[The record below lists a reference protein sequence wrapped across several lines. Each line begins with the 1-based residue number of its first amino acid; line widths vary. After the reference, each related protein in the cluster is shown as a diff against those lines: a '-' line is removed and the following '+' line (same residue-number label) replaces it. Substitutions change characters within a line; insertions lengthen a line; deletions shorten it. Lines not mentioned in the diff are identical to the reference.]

1 MSKSESSRGLQ
12 GPKPNKESVKI
23 LLTLVV
29 KAETDILL
37 ARRRARQIAL
47 LLGLGVQDQVRL
59 STAVS
64 EIVRISMTHAGGGKV
79 DYCISDKSEPYRF
92 AIIVSNSAQLE
103 GETETSYSNETAQ
116 TGIRG
121 ASHLVDNLEV
131 QKAPHGTTVL
141 IEKNLPLRTLPF
153 STVEINE
160 IANSL
165 TKVVAASPLDE
176 MHLQNQE
183 LLMALDQLSK
193 QQQMVNTLNDELQ
206 SKNAQLEALYEDLSR
221 LNDTLEDKVR
231 ARTTE
236 LASARDEA
244 IKANQLKSQF
254 VANISHEIR
263 TPMSGILGLSELL
276 TYEAEGEMLETS
288 EQIHSAAQSL
298 MGLVN
303 ELLDL
308 SKLEAGKT
316 EIYKVDFQ
324 IPTIV
329 EDVVKSFTLP
339 ATDKNINLTCT
350 IDPALDIAVNGAS
363 DRLQQILR
371 NLLQNAIKFT
381 DKGSVDVIVQEQR
394 REQEKVF
401 VKFAVQDTG
410 PGISE
415 EDRKRLF
422 QLFVQLDGTTTRK
435 HGGTGLGLALSQK
448 LVELMD
454 GFMAV
459 DSEEGKGSTFWF
471 TVPLG
476 IVDLDAKGQAHA

>member
-1 MSKSESSRGLQ
+1 MYK
-12 GPKPNKESVKI
+12 
-23 LLTLVV
+23 
-29 KAETDILL
+29 
-37 ARRRARQIAL
+37 RQ
-47 LLGLGVQDQVRL
+47 
-59 STAVS
+59 
-64 EIVRISMTHAGGGKV
+64 
-79 DYCISDKSEPYRF
+79 
-92 AIIVSNSAQLE
+92 
-103 GETETSYSNETAQ
+103 
-116 TGIRG
+116 
-121 ASHLVDNLEV
+121 
-131 QKAPHGTTVL
+131 
-141 IEKNLPLRTLPF
+141 EKNLPLRTLPF

-183 LLMALDQLSK
+183 LLVALDLLSK

-329 EDVVKSFTLP
+329 EEVVKSFTLA

-394 REQEKVF
+394 REQEQVF

-422 QLFVQLDGTTTRK
+422 KLFVQLDGTTTRK

-454 GFMAV
+454 GFMSV

>member
-1 MSKSESSRGLQ
+1 MSSNSSSSGMK
-12 GPKPNKESVKI
+12 GPKPVKETVKI
-23 LLTLVV
+23 LLTLVI

-47 LLGLGVQDQVRL
+47 LLGLNLQDQVRL

-79 DYCISDKSEPYRF
+79 DYCIADKHAPYRF
-92 AIIVSNSAQLE
+92 AIKVSNNAQLE
-103 GETETSYSNETAQ
+103 GETETSYSTETAQ

-121 ASHLVDNLEV
+121 ASHLVDNLEIE
-131 QKAPHGTTVL
+131 KSAHGTVVL
-141 IEKNLPLRTLPF
+141 LEKNLPLRTMPF

-160 IANSL
+160 LANSL
-165 TKVVAASPLDE
+165 TKVVGASPLDE

-183 LLMALDQLSK
+183 LLMALEQLNK
-193 QQQMVNTLNDELQ
+193 QQQMMNTLNEELQ
-206 SKNAQLEALYEDLSR
+206 SKNAQLESLYEDLSR
-221 LNDTLEDKVR
+221 LNDNLEDKVR
-231 ARTTE
+231 ERTTE
-236 LASARDEA
+236 LATARDEA

-276 TYEAEGEMLETS
+276 TYESEGEMLETA
-288 EQIHSAAQSL
+288 EQIHSAAQGL

-316 EIYKVDFQ
+316 DIVKVDFQ
-324 IPTIV
+324 IQPIV
-329 EDVVKSFTLP
+329 EEVVKSFAL
-339 ATDKNINLTCT
+339 AAAEKNIQLSCS
-350 IDPALDIAVNGAS
+350 IDPSLNFTVSGAS
-363 DRLQQILR
+363 DRLRQILQ
-371 NLLQNAIKFT
+371 NLMQNAVKFT
-381 DKGSVDVIVQEQR
+381 DRGAVELFVQEQR
-394 REQEKVF
+394 REPDTVY
-401 VKFAVQDTG
+401 VKFAVHDTG

-415 EDRKRLF
+415 EDQKKLF

-435 HGGTGLGLALSQK
+435 HGGTGLGLALSRK
-448 LVELMD
+448 LVELME

-459 DSEEGKGSTFWF
+459 DSEEGNGSTFWF

-476 IVDLDAKGQAHA
+476 ISGAEHA